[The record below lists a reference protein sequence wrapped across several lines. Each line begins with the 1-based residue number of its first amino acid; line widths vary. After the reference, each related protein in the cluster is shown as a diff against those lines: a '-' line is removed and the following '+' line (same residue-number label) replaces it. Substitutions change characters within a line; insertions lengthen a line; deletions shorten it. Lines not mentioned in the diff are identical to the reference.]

1 MATKVYDTVTV
12 ELQNG
17 DTIEVKPLPIK
28 RLRRF
33 MEVIAQMDDE
43 SSDKSPIDVMVEAA
57 AIVLEKKYPHLAND
71 QDELEELLDVPTMVK
86 IVEVAG
92 GLNLSGDNPNLVSP
106 PGTI

>member
-1 MATKVYDTVTV
+1 MATKVYDSVVV
-12 ELQNG
+12 ELQDGNEV
-17 DTIEVKPLPIK
+17 EVKPLPIK

-43 SSDKSPIDVMVEAA
+43 TSDKTPIDVMVEAA
-57 AIVLEKKYPHLAND
+57 AIVLEKKYPHLAHD
-71 QDELEELLDVPTMVK
+71 KDELEELLDVPTMVK
-86 IVEVAG
+86 MVEVAG